1 MAVCVA
7 DDDEITCDA
16 FVNKISEID
25 ARVGSRKDRLLTI
38 LKDLM
43 PRARADNKV

>member
-16 FVNKISEID
+16 FVDKISEID
-25 ARVGSRKDRLLTI
+25 ARIGSYRDRLLTK
-38 LKDLM
+38 LRDLM